1 MAEWLST
8 AWAAEVEETVS
19 SLPPVDGATGTVTL
33 AIAVARK
40 QELRLSWCYVDGAA
54 GPVRAGEGS
63 PDLSLTIA
71 ATDAA
76 DIFTG
81 QVEPSVSFMRGR
93 LKATGDGG
101 LLIGFLAS
109 TAASGFADWRDGALA
124 LADPG
129 SRPQIS
135 S

>member
-1 MAEWLST
+1 VAEWLST
-8 AWAAEVEETVS
+8 AWAADVEETAS
-19 SLPPVDGATGTVTL
+19 SLPPVEGVTGTITL
-33 AIAVARK
+33 AIAVAK
-40 QELRLSWCYVDGAA
+40 KKELRLNWCYVDGSP
-54 GPVRAGEGS
+54 GPVPAGDEPS
-63 PDLSLTIA
+63 DLALTIT

-76 DIFTG
+76 DIFNG

-109 TAASGFADWRDGALA
+109 TASSGFAGWRDRALS